1 MNKVIIITGTS
12 RGIGK
17 ELSLHYLN
25 NGDYVIGCSR
35 GEGSISEKNYTHYF
49 LDVADEKAVVMMVKE
64 VNKRFGRIDAL
75 LNNAGIASMNHM
87 ILTPYKTAKSLFD
100 TNFFGAFLFL
110 REAAKIMIKQKS
122 GRVVNFTTVAV
133 PLGLEGE
140 AIYAS
145 GKAALEK
152 FTQVAAKELGGF
164 GITVNA
170 VGPTPVETDLIKN
183 VPENKIK
190 SLLNRQAIK
199 RFGEIKDIVNV
210 IDFFLNEKSSFVSG
224 QIVYLGGVNG

>member
-1 MNKVIIITGTS
+1 MNKIIIITGTS
-12 RGIGK
+12 RGIGR
-17 ELSLHYLN
+17 ELSMHYLN

-35 GEGSISEKNYTHYF
+35 GGGSISENNYTHYS
-49 LDVADEKAVVMMVKE
+49 LDVADEKAVVKMVKM

-87 ILTPYKTAKSLFD
+87 VLTPYKTAKNLFD

-133 PLGLEGE
+133 PFGLEGE

-152 FTQVAAKELGGF
+152 FTQVSAKELGEF

-183 VPENKIK
+183 VPKDKIR

-199 RFGEIKDIVNV
+199 RFGEIGDIVNV
-210 IDFFLNEKSSFVSG
+210 IDFFLNEKSGFVSG